1 MTTLGEA
8 IARYHKLLEGD
19 SARIGEWVGELR
31 QSLAKH
37 NLVINGR
44 PVSPVLRPHFLSRR
58 QYTNLVKT
66 AESLYS
72 AMERARQIALENPVI
87 LNRVG
92 LLPAEK
98 MLASVDPG
106 YAVGNVSSLLDC
118 YVNNGTVHFTECRA
132 ELPSGVIFGE
142 MLGEIY
148 YEAALVKEFRKRYKL
163 SKTGGVK
170 PLLHALLKAYKEFG
184 GKSKKP
190 SIAILEF
197 RNPFQT
203 PETAESAALV
213 SLLQAQGYG
222 AQLVAPEQLEYR
234 NGVLRS
240 GDFVIDMI
248 YRGVKAQDFLLR
260 YDLSH
265 PLVRAYREGRVCV
278 VNSFRSELTRKKAL
292 FGLLTDETITAGF
305 PAAERKAIRESIP
318 WTRVVANTKASYGG
332 KEVDLTEFILQ
343 NREKLVLRPNDD
355 VAEQHSFDGAYT
367 DQSAWERALRQAL
380 RIPYVVQERLDPKP
394 VQFPVDYYGDIV
406 LRDMNV
412 DVHPH
417 AFLGKV
423 HGCSSRISAAGN
435 SGFSSLSGLAPT
447 FILDAK

>member
-19 SARIGEWVGELR
+19 SQRVGEWVGELR
-31 QSLAKH
+31 QALANH

-72 AMERARQIALENPVI
+72 AIDRTRQLALSNPAL

-106 YAVGNVSSLLDC
+106 YEITNVSSLLDS
-118 YVNNGTVHFTECRA
+118 YVNNGSVHFTECRA

-148 YEAALVKEFRKRYKL
+148 YDSALVKEFRKKYKL
-163 SKTGGVK
+163 GKTGGVK

-184 GKSKKP
+184 GKAKKP

-197 RNPFQT
+197 RNPFKT

-213 SLLQAQGYG
+213 ALLEKQGYP

-234 NGVLRS
+234 NGVLRN
-240 GDFVIDMI
+240 GEFIIDMI

-265 PLVRAYREGRVCV
+265 PLVRAYREGKVCV
-278 VNSFRSELTRKKAL
+278 VNSFRSEVTRKKAL
-292 FGLLTDETITAGF
+292 FGLLTDETVTAGF

-318 WTRVVANTKASYGG
+318 WTRVVAQTK
-332 KEVDLTEFILQ
+332 TQ
-343 NREKLVLRPNDD
+343 
-355 VAEQHSFDGAYT
+355 
-367 DQSAWERALRQAL
+367 
-380 RIPYVVQERLDPKP
+380 
-394 VQFPVDYYGDIV
+394 
-406 LRDMNV
+406 
-412 DVHPH
+412 
-417 AFLGKV
+417 
-423 HGCSSRISAAGN
+423 
-435 SGFSSLSGLAPT
+435 
-447 FILDAK
+447 

>member
-1 MTTLGEA
+1 MTQLGEA
-8 IARYHKLLEGD
+8 IARYHRLLEGD
-19 SARIGEWVGELR
+19 SQRASDWVGELR
-31 QSLAKH
+31 QSLVDH
-37 NLVINGR
+37 NLIINGR

-72 AMERARQIALENPVI
+72 AIDRVRQLALSNPVL

-106 YAVGNVSSLLDC
+106 YAIASVSSLLDS
-118 YVNNGTVHFTECRA
+118 YVNNGSVHFTECRA
-132 ELPSGVIFGE
+132 ELPSGVVFGE

-148 YEAALVKEFRKRYKL
+148 YDSALVKEFRKKYKL
-163 SKTGGVK
+163 GKTGGVK

-213 SLLQAQGYG
+213 ALLQKQGHP

-234 NGVLRS
+234 NGVLRN
-240 GDFVIDMI
+240 GEFIIDMI

-260 YDLSH
+260 YDLTH
-265 PLVRAYREGRVCV
+265 PLVRAYRERNVCV
-278 VNSFRSELTRKKAL
+278 VNSFRSELSRKKAL
-292 FGLLTDETITAGF
+292 FGLLTDDTVTAGF
-305 PAAERKAIRESIP
+305 PAVERKAIRESIP
-318 WTRVVANTKASYGG
+318 WTRVVAQTKTLYQD

-367 DQSAWERALRQAL
+367 DQAGWERALRQAM
-380 RIPYVVQERLDPKP
+380 RTPYVVQERLEPKP
-394 VQFPVDYYGDIV
+394 VSFPVDLYGDVIF
-406 LRDMNV
+406 RDMNV

-423 HGCSSRISAAGN
+423 HGCSSRISAAGH
-435 SGFSSLSGLAPT
+435 SGFSSLAGLAPT
-447 FILDAK
+447 FILDVK

>member
-19 SARIGEWVGELR
+19 TNRVGEWVGQLR
-31 QSLAKH
+31 NSLAGH
-37 NLVINGR
+37 NLIINGR
-44 PVSPVLRPHFLSRR
+44 SVSPVLRPHFLSRR

-72 AMERARQIALENPVI
+72 AIDRVRQLALANPAL

-106 YAVGNVSSLLDC
+106 YAVTNVSSLLDS
-118 YVNNGTVHFTECRA
+118 YVNNGSVHFTECRA

-148 YEAALVKEFRKRYKL
+148 YDSTLVKEFRKKYKL
-163 SKTGGVK
+163 AKTGGVK

-213 SLLQAQGYG
+213 ALLEKHGHP

-234 NGVLRS
+234 NGVLRN
-240 GDFVIDMI
+240 GEFVIDMI

-260 YDLSH
+260 YDLTH
-265 PLVRAYREGRVCV
+265 PLVRAYRERKVCV
-278 VNSFRSELTRKKAL
+278 VNSFRSEVTRKKAL
-292 FGLLTDETITAGF
+292 FGLLTDDAVTAGF
-305 PAAERKAIRESIP
+305 PAVERRAIRESIP
-318 WTRVVANTKASYGG
+318 WTRVVAQTKTMYQD
-332 KEVDLTEFILQ
+332 KEVDLTEFIVQ

-355 VAEQHSFDGAYT
+355 VAEQHAFDGAYT

-380 RIPYVVQERLDPKP
+380 RAPYVVQERIEPKP
-394 VQFPVDYYGDIV
+394 VVFPVDVYGDIAF
-406 LRDMNV
+406 RDMNV

-423 HGCSSRISAAGN
+423 HGCSSRISAAGH

-447 FILDAK
+447 FILDSR